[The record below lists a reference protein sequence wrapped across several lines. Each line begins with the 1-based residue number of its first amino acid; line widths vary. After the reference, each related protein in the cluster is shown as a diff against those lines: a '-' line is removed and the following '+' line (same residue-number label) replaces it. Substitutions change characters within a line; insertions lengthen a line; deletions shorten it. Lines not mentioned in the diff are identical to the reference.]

1 MTENTMAKPQ
11 KFFLPNPYAEPAH
24 LQLQGLACSR
34 GLRLL
39 FEGISQT
46 LKGGEALALYGAN
59 GSGKTSLLRQIAGLL
74 PADIGTISFG
84 DAPSHAPSHTPSRRV
99 HFIGHADGLKNA
111 LSVGE
116 TLVFDAALWGA
127 PKAAGNTNDLL
138 ALLGLKNRAWQAV
151 GDLSAGQ
158 RRRLALAKLCLA
170 PRPIWLL
177 DEPMTALDEAG
188 QQLIDTLAGEHL
200 AAGGMIV
207 ASSHVPLG
215 FATQT
220 LTLGAST

>member
-1 MTENTMAKPQ
+1 MAKPQ
-11 KFFLPNPYAEPAH
+11 KFFLPNPYAEPAD
-24 LQLQGLACSR
+24 LRLDGLACSR

-39 FEGISQT
+39 FEGLSQT

-74 PADIGTISFG
+74 PVDAGTISLG
-84 DAPSHAPSHTPSRRV
+84 DASSHTPPHTPSHTPSRRV

-127 PKAAGNTNDLL
+127 PKAAGNTHDLL
-138 ALLGLKNRAWQAV
+138 SLLGLENRAWQAV

-177 DEPMTALDEAG
+177 DEPMTALDEDG